1 MVMRG
6 VFFQCEKDWQILKY
20 TLKTSFK
27 LIQVHVIQYKYLETK
42 TEEKV
47 EIKSETAPS
56 SGEPAVEA
64 AVETS

>member
-1 MVMRG
+1 MW
-6 VFFQCEKDWQILKY
+6 FSWISACEKFDLVSKFVCEWNNLKF
-20 TLKTSFK
+20 S
-27 LIQVHVIQYKYLETK
+27 ETK

-56 SGEPAVEA
+56 SGEPAVET

>member
-1 MVMRG
+1 MNV
-6 VFFQCEKDWQILKY
+6 QKPSDNN
-20 TLKTSFK
+20 
-27 LIQVHVIQYKYLETK
+27 KYLEIK

-56 SGEPAVEA
+56 SGEPTVEA

>member
-1 MVMRG
+1 MKCDFLEYPLVKSLTSKFWNFY
-6 VFFQCEKDWQILKY
+6 VEWNNLK
-20 TLKTSFK
+20 F
-27 LIQVHVIQYKYLETK
+27 LETK

-56 SGEPAVEA
+56 SGEPAVET

>member
-1 MVMRG
+1 LAVLSKRLQS
-6 VFFQCEKDWQILKY
+6 VETQEEAWSDDDETTNQK
-20 TLKTSFK
+20 
-27 LIQVHVIQYKYLETK
+27 ETK